1 MPVCVL
7 GAWLELLCLEVNLLP
22 ASSQKARL
30 GCLGLSSE
38 PGVGAKA
45 WPSWE
50 AGGGCFLEPT
60 LVVQSEL
67 VCRP

>member
-22 ASSQKARL
+22 ASSQKVRL

-38 PGVGAKA
+38 PGGGLRRG
-45 WPSWE
+45 P
-50 AGGGCFLEPT
+50 AG
-60 LVVQSEL
+60 
-67 VCRP
+67 RPGVAAF